1 MAAPS
6 LRLFFALWP
15 DVAVRAALD
24 SLARDVAIETGGR
37 AVVADNLH
45 LTLAFLGERPAAMVP
60 QLCESVSAI
69 SVSPFLMRLDDIGC
83 WRKAGIAWLAAGEP
97 PAQMLAL
104 QECVVRALATVQI
117 VIDARPFAGHVT
129 LARRIKSGVARQ
141 LAPPIEWRADSFA
154 LVASTLDPKG
164 ARYRVLATW
173 PSETSVDGAAARLA
187 GALRDRG
194 GGL

>member
-1 MAAPS
+1 M
-6 LRLFFALWP
+6 RLFIALWP

-37 AVVADNLH
+37 AVTADNLH
-45 LTLAFLGERPAAMVP
+45 LTLAFLGDRPAAMVP

-69 SVSPFLMRLDDIGC
+69 RVSPFLMCLDDIGC
-83 WRKAGIAWLAAGEP
+83 WRKAGTAWLAASEP
-97 PAQMLAL
+97 SAQLLAL
-104 QECVVRALATVQI
+104 HECVVRALATVQI

-129 LARRIKSGVARQ
+129 LARRIKSRVAHQ
-141 LAPPIEWRADSFA
+141 LAPPIAWSADSFA
-154 LVASTLDPKG
+154 LVASTPDPQG

-173 PSETSVDGAAARLA
+173 PSETAVDGAAARVA
-187 GALRDRG
+187 VASRDRG

>member
-1 MAAPS
+1 VAAPS

-15 DVAVRAALD
+15 DVPMRAALGA
-24 SLARDVAIETGGR
+24 LARDVAIETGGR
-37 AVVADNLH
+37 AVTADNLH

-60 QLCESVSAI
+60 HLRESVSAI

-83 WRKAGIAWLAAGEP
+83 WRKAGIAWLAASEP
-97 PAQMLAL
+97 PAHMLAL
-104 QECVVRALATVQI
+104 QECVVRALTTVQI
-117 VIDARPFAGHVT
+117 VIDARPFVGHVT
-129 LARRIKSGVARQ
+129 LARRIQSGVARQ
-141 LAPPIEWRADSFA
+141 LAPPIEWSVDSFA

-173 PSETSVDGAAARLA
+173 PSESAAAHLA
-187 GALRDRG
+187 GALRDGG